1 MTRSLKTSDR
11 EYHLNLSDRQKTFLK
26 KFAFFLLRAAGWIG
40 LLSLLATVRDFLYEA
55 QLLLYGPAEFVGRF
69 NVIFSAELG
78 RFHYTNPVGMMLR
91 HFQLLVPI
99 AAGVAAAAFLTV
111 TGLRRLRQL
120 QKAAKKD
127 LFLCAAL
134 FYAAVGCGISAS
146 HFSIAEKCCEAFYRR
161 AEQCRSIADHEK
173 LCGKSVLNK
182 VVGKGDRKFIDS
194 LARFENS
201 GFAPGRELQI
211 FRNEKPAVYLLI
223 WSGKGKILHR
233 DWCHRSS
240 TAPGAPF

>member
-1 MTRSLKTSDR
+1 MQLP
-11 EYHLNLSDRQKTFLK
+11 ERQKTFLK
-26 KFAFFLLRAAGWIG
+26 RLAVFLLRAAGWIA
-40 LLSLLATVRDFLYEA
+40 LLELLATARDFLYET
-55 QLLLYGPAEFVGRF
+55 QLLLYGPAGFVGRF
-69 NVIFSAELG
+69 NVICSAELG
-78 RFHYTNPVGMMLR
+78 RFYYTNPVGMFLR
-91 HFQLLVPI
+91 HFQLLALI

-111 TGLRRLRQL
+111 AGLRRLRRL
-120 QKAAKKD
+120 QKIAKKD
-127 LFLCAAL
+127 LFLLSAL

-182 VVGKGDRKFIDS
+182 VVGEGDRKFIDS

-240 TAPGAPF
+240 TALGAPF

>member
-1 MTRSLKTSDR
+1 MK
-11 EYHLNLSDRQKTFLK
+11 LSEQRKIFLK
-26 KFAFFLLRAAGWIG
+26 RLAVYLLRAAGWIA
-40 LLSLLATVRDFLYEA
+40 LLSLLATARDFLYEA
-55 QLLLYGPAEFVGRF
+55 QLLLYGPAGFVGRF
-69 NVIFSAELG
+69 NVIYSAEWG
-78 RFHYTNPVGMMLR
+78 RFYYTNPVGMFLR
-91 HFQLLVPI
+91 HFQLLAPI

-111 TGLRRLRQL
+111 AGLRRLRRL
-120 QKAAKKD
+120 QKIAKKD
-127 LFLCAAL
+127 LFLLSAL
-134 FYAAVGCGISAS
+134 FYAAIGYGTFAGRY
-146 HFSIAEKCCEAFYRR
+146 FLAEKSCEAFYQR
-161 AEQCRSIADHEK
+161 AEKCGSIADYEA

-182 VVGKGDRKFIDS
+182 VVGEGDRKFIDS

-240 TAPGAPF
+240 ADPGAPF

>member
-55 QLLLYGPAEFVGRF
+55 RLLLYGPAEFVGRF

-111 TGLRRLRQL
+111 TGLRRLRRL
-120 QKAAKKD
+120 QKIAKKD
-127 LFLCAAL
+127 LFLLSAL
-134 FYAAVGCGISAS
+134 FFAAVGYGMFAGRY
-146 HFSIAEKCCEAFYRR
+146 FLAEKSCEAFYRR
-161 AEQCRSIADHEK
+161 AEKCGSIADYEA

-182 VVGKGDRKFIDS
+182 VVGEGDRTFIDS
-194 LARFENS
+194 FGRFEKS
-201 GFAPGRELQI
+201 GFAPGRELHI
-211 FRNEKPAVYLLI
+211 FKNGKPAVYLLI
-223 WSGKGKILHR
+223 WSEKGKILHR